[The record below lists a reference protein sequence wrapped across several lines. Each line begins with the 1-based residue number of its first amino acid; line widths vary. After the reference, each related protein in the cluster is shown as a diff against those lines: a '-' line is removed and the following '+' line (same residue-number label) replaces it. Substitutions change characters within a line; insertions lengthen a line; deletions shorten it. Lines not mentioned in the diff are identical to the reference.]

1 MTMTMHAM
9 KLSTCKRR
17 GEAAGSGG
25 KRLEAAQRRV
35 PAGAQTTPG
44 LLCTHGECDDERG
57 DERDEVDDRGDDAL
71 RMEHVLE
78 LAHRPEQ
85 KGRAKQRD
93 NVAKRVQRAK
103 RHKVGRRCGRKRGGK
118 ERGGGGVAR
127 VRAGAAAGAAAAPRP
142 FLVTH
147 AAAKRWT

>member
-93 NVAKRVQRAK
+93 NVAKRVQHAK
-103 RHKVGRRCGRKRGGK
+103 RHKVGRCGQRGENKKAGS
-118 ERGGGGVAR
+118 GGGVR
-127 VRAGAAAGAAAAPRP
+127 CVRAALPRP
-142 FLVTH
+142 SSLTH
-147 AAAKRWT
+147 